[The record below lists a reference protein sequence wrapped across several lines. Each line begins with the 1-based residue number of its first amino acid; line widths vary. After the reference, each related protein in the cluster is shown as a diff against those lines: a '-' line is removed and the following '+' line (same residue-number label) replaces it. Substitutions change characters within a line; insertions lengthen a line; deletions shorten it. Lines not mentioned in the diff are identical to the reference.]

1 MSTNGKIEH
10 YSKER
15 IKILIVED
23 QKIIRQLLEDAI
35 SQKGEYEI
43 VASIENASM
52 AELYCI
58 GEQVD
63 MILMDVYTAQRESG
77 LEAAKKIKKY
87 HPDTKIIIITS
98 MPEQSFIK
106 KAKEGGCD
114 SFWYKEE
121 GIDTL
126 MNIIERTMSGEK
138 VYPKETPVVQ
148 IGLAKSSE
156 FTERELEV
164 LRELVNGYSRQEICD
179 HLGIAKTTLQYHI
192 NNILLKSGY
201 DTKVKLIIDVIE
213 KKFMIA
219 GF

>member
-10 YSKER
+10 HSKER
-15 IKILIVED
+15 IRVLIVED
-23 QKIIRQLLEDAI
+23 QKIIRQLLEEAI
-35 SQKGEYEI
+35 SRKDKYEI

-63 MILMDVYTAQRESG
+63 LILMDVYTAQRESG

-87 HPDTKIIIITS
+87 HPYIKIIIITS

-106 KAKEGGCD
+106 KAKECGCD

-121 GIDTL
+121 GVKNLLNIMEQTL
-126 MNIIERTMSGEK
+126 EGESI
-138 VYPKETPVVQ
+138 YPDKTPVVQ
-148 IGLAKSSE
+148 IGLAKSTE
-156 FTERELEV
+156 FTERELDV

-201 DTKVKLIIDVIE
+201 DTKIKLIIDIIE
-213 KKFMIA
+213 KKFMIS

>member
-10 YSKER
+10 HPKER

-23 QKIIRQLLEDAI
+23 QKIIRQLLEEAI
-35 SQKGEYEI
+35 SQKDEYGI
-43 VASIENASM
+43 IASIENASM
-52 AELYCI
+52 AELYCV

-63 MILMDVYTAQRESG
+63 LILMDVYTAQRESG

-87 HPDTKIIIITS
+87 HSHIKIIVITS

-106 KAKEGGCD
+106 KAKDCGCD

-121 GIDTL
+121 GVENLLDI
-126 MNIIERTMSGEK
+126 MERTLEGESI
-138 VYPKETPVVQ
+138 YPDKTPVVQ
-148 IGLAKSSE
+148 IGLAKSTE
-156 FTERELEV
+156 FTERELDV

-201 DTKVKLIIDVIE
+201 DTKIKLIIDIIE
-213 KKFMIA
+213 KKFMIS